1 MEIMAKELLCSML
14 AAKNLAKNYKR
25 RGPVQT
31 RTLFRQNHDSGGSMQ
46 VRTKLGRNSFSTVLT
61 KELIKLRKNHHK
73 ISLPQSQ
80 KKHEKKY

>member
-1 MEIMAKELLCSML
+1 MKIMAKELLCSML
-14 AAKNLAKNYKR
+14 AAKKLAKNYKR

-73 ISLPQSQ
+73 ICLPESQ
-80 KKHEKKY
+80 KKHEKQY